1 MLILHG
7 ENTVLSRQKLTNLSQ
22 HFQGEVLHL
31 EGEKINL
38 TDLKQAI
45 ESSTLFGQ
53 ARLVIIENLF
63 VRRPSK
69 EKEELFKYLKEEK
82 PKNLI
87 IWERKTIDGRSLIS
101 FKFAQI
107 ERFVIPTII
116 FKFLDSLSPQNKSQ
130 SLYFFHQCLRQEP
143 PEVIFY
149 MLSRRVGNLIL
160 AADLGEKGLEK
171 MASWQRSKLIHQTK
185 QFNLKKLIFLYRQLL
200 KIDWE
205 QKTGQTIMP
214 LVSQLDLLI
223 ASL

>member
-22 HFQGEVLHL
+22 HFQGEVLRL

-45 ESSTLFGQ
+45 ESNTLFGQ
-53 ARLVIIENLF
+53 ARLLIIENLF

-69 EKEELFKYLKEEK
+69 EKEELLKYLKEEK

-87 IWERKTIDGRSLIS
+87 IWERRTIDGRSLIS

-107 ERFVIPTII
+107 ERFAIPAII

-130 SLYFFHQCLRQEP
+130 SLYFLHQCLYQEP

-149 MLSRRVGNLIL
+149 MLSRRVGDLIL

-171 MASWQRSKLIHQTK
+171 MASWQKNKLIHQAK

-200 KIDWE
+200 KIDWH

-214 LVSQLDLLI
+214 LTSQLDLLI